1 MFLKNEVWS
10 SKDKLLLTSHL
21 SHLQCNET
29 LSWRRADQ
37 RDIEPQPPDLQAGH
51 SGRRSRDQS
60 GRQSG
65 RPPAGMGD
73 PDPRWGQVAR
83 EVPEGPT
90 IALTAEQN

>member
-10 SKDKLLLTSHL
+10 SIDKLLLTSHL

-37 RDIEPQPPDLQAGH
+37 RGTELQLPDLQAGH

-65 RPPAGMGD
+65 PPPAGMGD
-73 PDPRWGQVAR
+73 PDPPRGQGAR
-83 EVPEGPT
+83 EVPGGAT
-90 IALTAEQN
+90 KARKAEQN